1 MNSVFMKYKVNDDV
15 ADMIA
20 KKLHMSYQKKLNDE
34 IHVMVGG
41 DVSFDYLLFN
51 KFRSNNL
58 FFPYDIPS
66 GEITSRSRGEINYA
80 MHHLHVLLS
89 LNKENTENMS
99 KKITQKEYSMYI
111 LSNKQVFRLDR
122 PVRWQN
128 LLSSLQ
134 ERIENYKGQQY
145 HVHPALPNTLDRGL
159 ADLTKQIN
167 HNYHIEVDRVE
178 KKHISKKN
186 ALEYWMSFPVKK
198 KNLILKK
205 DLINYLVANGHSFK
219 SYAFKFTKAEL
230 WDLVM
235 KLE

>member
-80 MHHLHVLLS
+80 THHLHVLLS
-89 LNKENTENMS
+89 LNKENTDNMS

-205 DLINYLVANGHSFK
+205 DLIIYLVANGHSFK

-235 KLE
+235 KLK